1 MSPQDKKKLGIG
13 IGLLLVAAAILYFAV
28 LRRSG
33 GEVPVPPT
41 PAASTSS
48 TPTAPAAAPPAAGGV
63 PTAGAPAPGLM
74 DLAAAPGAAPGGPMS
89 PPPGVQGPLVKPRP
103 DPFQLFPPRP
113 EDIPPPPAPPPFIVV
128 ARLPGLGH
136 KVGYVPAWQR
146 EQSDETVKPR
156 TGQRMAGVLWNGQVW
171 AILENNT
178 GSYIVKP
185 GDSVGE
191 ARVQAIGRGE
201 MVVADATGKQ
211 DVQLRGLALPPSA
224 VQPGAA
230 APGYGQPGLPSWRPE
245 YGGVSPRTSTGSPG
259 ATMSIGGRSRSRRDR
274 DDEE

>member
-13 IGLLLVAAAILYFAV
+13 VGLLLVAAAIVYFAV

-41 PAASTSS
+41 PTASTSS
-48 TPTAPAAAPPAAGGV
+48 TPTAPAAAPPATGGV
-63 PTAGAPAPGLM
+63 PTAGAPGLVG
-74 DLAAAPGAAPGGPMS
+74 LAAAPGAAAGGPMS
-89 PPPGVQGPLVKPRP
+89 PPLGVQGPLVKPRP
-103 DPFQLFPPRP
+103 DPFQLFPPP
-113 EDIPPPPAPPPFIVV
+113 KGSEGPPPQPPPFIVT
-128 ARLPGLGH
+128 AGLPRMVH
-136 KVGYVPAWQR
+136 KTGWAQPEIWRERGRDVPSPA
-146 EQSDETVKPR
+146 
-156 TGQRMAGVLWNGQVW
+156 GQRMAGVLWNGQVW

-191 ARVQAIGRGE
+191 ARVQAIARGE

-224 VQPGAA
+224 VQAGAA

-259 ATMSIGGRSRSRRDR
+259 ATMSIGARARSRRDR
-274 DDEE
+274 GDEE